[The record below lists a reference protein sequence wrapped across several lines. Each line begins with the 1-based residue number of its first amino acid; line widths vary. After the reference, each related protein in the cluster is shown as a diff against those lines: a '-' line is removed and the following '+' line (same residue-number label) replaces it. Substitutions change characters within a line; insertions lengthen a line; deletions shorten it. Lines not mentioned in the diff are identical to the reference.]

1 MCGFNLLGHLS
12 IILIF
17 FLIAAFW
24 RLILCLSVIYELALI
39 FLLFQVHVWEK
50 GVS

>member
-1 MCGFNLLGHLS
+1 MCRWNFTRSFIYHF
-12 IILIF
+12 I

-39 FLLFQVHVWEK
+39 FLLFQVHVWGK
-50 GVS
+50 GVN